1 MSVLVNMTAEQRS
14 ESLAKAMLAREA
26 AKNEREA
33 NEHLYKT
40 SYVDSVYWQYLAQKY
55 SVRMP
60 VYNQPCTLTWMR
72 KYLNR
77 VGVVQS
83 EWREACGLN
92 SLQHFID
99 LNPKMTLLGF
109 VGNVL
114 EYKNEQVQMVGVTA

>member
-1 MSVLVNMTAEQRS
+1 MTFLTNMTTEQRNEALS
-14 ESLAKAMLAREA
+14 KSRIAREA
-26 AKNEREA
+26 AKAEREA

-40 SYVDSVYWQYLAQKY
+40 SYMDGGYWHELAKKHN
-55 SVRMP
+55 VRMP

-83 EWREACGLN
+83 EWREACGLT

-99 LNPKMTLLGF
+99 LNPKITLLGF

-114 EYKNEQVQMVGVTA
+114 EYKNELGQMDGKAA

>member
-1 MSVLVNMTAEQRS
+1 MTFITNMTAEQRN
-14 ESLAKAMLAREA
+14 EALAKSRIAREA
-26 AKNEREA
+26 AKAERKA
-33 NEHLYKT
+33 NEHLYKL
-40 SYVDSVYWQYLAQKY
+40 SYMDEPYWQLLAQKY

-60 VYNQPCTLTWMR
+60 VHNQPCTLTWMR

-83 EWREACGLN
+83 EWREACGLS

-99 LNPKMTLLGF
+99 LNPRITLAGF

-114 EYKNEQVQMVGVTA
+114 EYKHSLV